1 MHNLLRP
8 YRYVLAYSAV
18 ISFFLN
24 FLLLAPS
31 IYMMQVFDRV
41 FSSHS
46 NDTLFWLT
54 LIIVVMLLFYLAVEW
69 LRGRMMTS
77 AAMLLDR
84 LLGEKV
90 LRVVLEDAG
99 QPGFGKHTYLM
110 RDVGALRR
118 FVAGAA
124 LPALLDAPWLPLL
137 LLLIYLFHP
146 VLGLLAALS
155 AVFMVLLALLNNR
168 VSQKPLEGL
177 QEATRK
183 AGSYVDTSLR
193 NAEVVHAMGMF
204 SALAGRWNEINRVAL
219 RHQHETG
226 RIVAMVNGM
235 TRFSR
240 QFVQVVMVAAGAY
253 LVVSQNATP
262 GIMLAATLILGR
274 ALAPVEHLIATW
286 KDSVEAY
293 AAYRRLAAALDEGGP
308 TASTTQL
315 PPLQGAVTAERVSF
329 ALKAGTP
336 PLIKSISFQ
345 LAAGDFLGL
354 IGPSGSGKSSL
365 LRLIT
370 GVWPIQAGSI
380 RYDGAEISH
389 WETEALGRQIGY
401 LPQDIELFPGTVA
414 ENIARMA
421 EVDSEAVIR
430 AAQRAGAHD
439 MILRLAKGY
448 DTEVGAGG
456 QALSGGQRQR
466 IGLARALYGA
476 PRVVI
481 LDEPNSNLDAEGEA
495 ALAQVLR
502 QLKAEAV
509 TLIVVSHRRPLLA
522 EADQLLVLKDGA
534 VALYGPAGAVQE
546 ALTAPPSGSAAHVA

>member
-1 MHNLLRP
+1 MDNILRP
-8 YRYVLAYSAV
+8 YRYVIAYSAV

-31 IYMMQVFDRV
+31 IYMLQVFDRV

-54 LIIVVMLLFYLAVEW
+54 LIIVVMLLFYLGVEW

-77 AAMLLDR
+77 AALLLDR
-84 LLGEKV
+84 LLGERV

-99 QPGFGKHTYLM
+99 QPGFGKHAYLM

-118 FVAGAA
+118 FVAGGA
-124 LPALLDAPWLPLL
+124 LPAMLDAPWLPLL
-137 LLLIYLFHP
+137 LILIYLFHP
-146 VLGLLAALS
+146 VLGLLAGLA
-155 AVFMVLLALLNNR
+155 AAFMVVLAVINNR

-177 QEATRK
+177 QEASRR

-193 NAEVVHAMGMF
+193 NAEAVHAMGMF
-204 SALAGRWNEINRVAL
+204 PALAGRWNRINREAL

-240 QFVQVVMVAAGAY
+240 QMVQVVMVAAGAY

-262 GIMLAATLILGR
+262 GIMLATTLILGR

-286 KDSVEAY
+286 KDIAEAH
-293 AAYRRLAAALDEGGP
+293 AAYRRLSAALDEAGP
-308 TASTTQL
+308 AAATTRL
-315 PPLQGAVTAERVSF
+315 PPLKGAVTAERVSF
-329 ALKAGTP
+329 ALQAGKP
-336 PLIKSISFQ
+336 PLIKGISFE
-345 LAAGDFLGL
+345 LAPGEFLGL
-354 IGPSGSGKSSL
+354 VGPSGSGKSSL

-370 GVWPIQAGSI
+370 GVWPIQAGSV
-380 RYDGAEISH
+380 RFDGAEVNQ
-389 WETEALGRQIGY
+389 WEPEELGRQIGY

-421 EVDSEAVIR
+421 EVDSQAVVE

-439 MILRLAKGY
+439 MILHLAKGY
-448 DTEVGAGG
+448 DTEVGPGG
-456 QALSGGQRQR
+456 LALSGGQRQR

-481 LDEPNSNLDAEGEA
+481 LDEPNSNLDADGEA
-495 ALAQVLR
+495 ALARVLG
-502 QLKAEAV
+502 QLKAEGV

-534 VALYGPAGAVQE
+534 VALYGPAASVVATLSAGA
-546 ALTAPPSGSAAHVA
+546 APNAG